1 MTSDCSDHLLC
12 LAVRRSA
19 SAEAHR
25 IHRWATEL
33 SRSAGTVWHTP
44 GAHGGSYGNDSRSD
58 WLLLRGFTAARYL
71 DGLALAE
78 GSRTGINRAEP
89 SGLENIEV
97 LKGPSSVSYGA
108 MPGGLVNYVSKR
120 PTEEG

>member
-1 MTSDCSDHLLC
+1 
-12 LAVRRSA
+12 
-19 SAEAHR
+19 
-25 IHRWATEL
+25 
-33 SRSAGTVWHTP
+33 
-44 GAHGGSYGNDSRSD
+44 SRSD

-120 PTEEG
+120 ATEEGAGTSDAVSAYTSPMRIPIRKSPGPAKH